1 MSGARCSIE
10 LRVRYS
16 ETDQMRVVYHANY
29 LSWCEVGRT
38 ELIRILV
45 RSYASLEDSGIRL
58 AVAEASIRYHAPAR
72 YDDRIR
78 VDTTLTSVRSRTLTF
93 DYLIFNADTAS
104 RLVSART
111 ILVSLDSDG
120 RSITLPLPIRD
131 ALDAAGGA

>member
-1 MSGARCSIE
+1 
-10 LRVRYS
+10 
-16 ETDQMRVVYHANY
+16 MRVVYHANY